1 MKILLISNLYPSN
14 KSPSFGTFV
23 KTNFEQ
29 LKSMAFDVDL
39 CVIDEKSKNFFGK
52 IYHYF
57 IFFLLQFRQFLI
69 HPKKYDFY
77 YIHYLTISTLP
88 LYISM
93 KVFRVRVRYFINVHG
108 DDLVGTSLKH
118 RILSISSKYILEH
131 AEGVVVP
138 SEYFKKILLEKY
150 GNIIEV
156 EKLCVNNSGGVD
168 TNRFKRKEF
177 YSERIYLESKPKVF
191 GYVGRIEEGKG
202 WDDFLDAISKIE
214 KSVDAQFHIYGS
226 GQQVSQLIER
236 IGGMDDKLHIKYFG
250 EASYS
255 EMPQIMA
262 SFDYL
267 VFPTHRESLGLVG
280 LEAASVGIPVIRTRI
295 AVLDYIFLPFEFLS
309 FFCGDSDTL
318 ADLIGYASTI
328 GYQDYLKLSE
338 SHSELASQYSHDSSC
353 QILFNFLNG
362 YCNERMR

>member
-1 MKILLISNLYPSN
+1 MKILLISNLFPSN

-39 CVIDEKSKNFFGK
+39 CVIDEKSNNFFEK
-52 IYHYF
+52 AYNYLLF
-57 IFFLLQFRQFLI
+57 FFLQFKQFLI
-69 HPKKYDFY
+69 YPKKYDIY

-93 KVFRVRVRYFINVHG
+93 KIFRVRVRYFINVHG
-108 DDLVGTSLKH
+108 DDLVGSSLKH
-118 RILSISSKYILEH
+118 RILSIPSKYILAH

-138 SEYFKKILLEKY
+138 SEFFKKILLEKF
-150 GNIIEV
+150 GNVIEV

-177 YSERIYLESKPKVF
+177 DSERLYLESKPKVF

-202 WDDFLDAISKIE
+202 WDDFLDAILKIE
-214 KSVDAQFHIYGS
+214 KSIEAQFHIYGG

-236 IGGMDDKLHIKYFG
+236 IGGMDDKLHVKYFG
-250 EASYS
+250 EACYS
-255 EMPQIMA
+255 EIPQIMA

-295 AVLDYIFLPFEFLS
+295 AVLDSIFWPFEFLS
-309 FFCGDSDTL
+309 FCHGDIDAL
-318 ADLIGYASTI
+318 ADLISYTSTI
-328 GYQDYLKLSE
+328 GYQNYLKLSE
-338 SHSELASQYSHDSSC
+338 SHSELASQYSYDRSC
-353 QILFNFLNG
+353 QILFNFING
-362 YCNERMR
+362 HCNERMH